1 MDEHGLSRFRALR
14 GIQRTIQ
21 WIVGVAV
28 PICGA
33 AFVADIPSRLFD
45 ASLFAQQYLGLFI
58 GLMLFYTFISIP
70 FRPGSDENRVPWYDW
85 ILGAVSLA
93 GGLYVAFFYEK
104 LLMQLGVLIPF
115 RIWLGAA
122 FILTLFEAMRRLLGW
137 TLLIII
143 VVFIFYGRFGH
154 LFPGF
159 LATREI
165 SSSRL
170 ISQLYLNSEFLF
182 GTPLQVAGTVVL
194 SFMLLG
200 QFLFSTGGSEFV
212 TRLAESVMGKY
223 RGSAAKIAVV
233 SSALFGTIS
242 GSAVGNVAAIGTITI
257 PMMKRSGYPSY
268 YAAGVEAT
276 ASTGGLIMPPIMGAA
291 AFIMAELLGVPY
303 SQIALTALV
312 PALLYYGGLLIQVDL
327 RAAKDGLKGTDPAK
341 IPSLRKIIPQG
352 WPVIISVGVLIW
364 ALFGWYLRAE
374 AAALWSLATLIT
386 LASFSPSTRAHLRNV
401 PRILES
407 VTRGM
412 LEVAITCA
420 GAGLIVGVVSY
431 TGLGLSLT
439 AILTDLGGSHLFLL
453 LVLTTIASIILGMG
467 MPVTAS
473 YLFLAV
479 SVAPAMVA
487 IGVPPILAHL
497 FVFYYGAYA
506 DLTPP
511 VCITVYTAA
520 SIAQAPMLKSAVQ
533 AMKLAAAGY
542 LVPFIFIYK
551 PETVLIGS
559 PLDITLGIAD
569 AVVAV
574 FLLAIAAE
582 GYFRRP
588 LPGGERILYTAASLA
603 FFVPGW
609 TSRCIGLALVV
620 PLLVY
625 NFYVLPTRAISP
637 LHWLGWPLQRRGL
650 REQRKPQDQ
659 TRAVPGWRRA
669 GHRGHGR
676 PRRFWRRLDD

>member
-1 MDEHGLSRFRALR
+1 MEEQVLSRFRVLR
-14 GIQRTIQ
+14 GIPRAIQ
-21 WIVGVAV
+21 WFVALTV

-33 AFVADIPSRLFD
+33 AFVVDIPYRLFD
-45 ASLFAQQYLGLFI
+45 VSLFVQQYLGLFI
-58 GLMLFYTFISIP
+58 GLMLFYTFVSIP
-70 FRPGSDENRVPWYDW
+70 LRPGSVENRVPWYDW
-85 ILGAVSLA
+85 ILGTISLT
-93 GGLYVAFFYEK
+93 GGLYVAVFYER
-104 LLMQLGVLIPF
+104 LLMQLGVLAPF
-115 RIWLGAA
+115 RLWLGAA
-122 FILTLFEAMRRLLGW
+122 FILTLFEAMRRVLGW
-137 TLLIII
+137 TLLLII
-143 VVFIFYGRFGH
+143 VAFVLYGRFGY

-165 SSSRL
+165 SSPRL

-194 SFMLLG
+194 SFILLG

-212 TRLAESVMGKY
+212 TRLAESVMGRY
-223 RGSAAKIAVV
+223 RGSAAKIAVL

-242 GSAVGNVAAIGTITI
+242 GSAVGNVGAIGTMTI
-257 PMMKRSGYPSY
+257 PMMKRSGYPAY

-291 AFIMAELLGVPY
+291 AFIMAELLGIPY
-303 SQIALTALV
+303 SRIALTALV

-327 RAAKDGLKGTDPAK
+327 RAAKDGMKGTDPAK
-341 IPSLRKIIPQG
+341 IPSFRRTIPQG

-364 ALFGWYLRAE
+364 ALFVRYLRAE
-374 AAALWSLATLIT
+374 AAALWSLATLIL
-386 LASFSPSTRAHLRNV
+386 LALLSRATRAHLRNV
-401 PRILES
+401 SRILES

-431 TGLGLSLT
+431 TGLGLSMT
-439 AILTDLGGSHLFLL
+439 AILTHLGGSNLFVLL
-453 LVLTTIASIILGMG
+453 ILTTIASIILGMG

-479 SVAPAMVA
+479 SVAPALVA
-487 IGVPPILAHL
+487 MGVAPILAHL

-520 SIAQAPMLKSAVQ
+520 SIAQAPMGKSAVQ

-542 LVPFIFIYK
+542 LVPFMFIYK

-559 PLDITLGIAD
+559 SLDITLGIAD

-588 LPGGERILYTAASLA
+588 LGGIERFIYTAASLA

-609 TSRCIGLALVV
+609 TSRWIGLVLFVT
-620 PLLVY
+620 LLAY
-625 NFYVLPTRAISP
+625 NFYILPIRSS
-637 LHWLGWPLQRRGL
+637 QFVESRR
-650 REQRKPQDQ
+650 
-659 TRAVPGWRRA
+659 
-669 GHRGHGR
+669 
-676 PRRFWRRLDD
+676 

>member
-1 MDEHGLSRFRALR
+1 MEEQGLSRVRTLR
-14 GIQRTIQ
+14 GIPRAIQ
-21 WIVGVAV
+21 WFVGVAV

-45 ASLFAQQYLGLFI
+45 VSLFTQQYLGLFI

-70 FRPGSDENRVPWYDW
+70 VRRGPLENRVPWYDW
-85 ILGAVSLA
+85 ILGGVGLI
-93 GGLYVAFFYEK
+93 GGLYVALFYEK
-104 LLMQLGVLIPF
+104 LLVQLGLLIPF
-115 RIWLGAA
+115 RILLGAA

-143 VVFIFYGRFGH
+143 FGFIFYGRFGY

-165 SSSRL
+165 SSARL

-194 SFMLLG
+194 SFILLG

-212 TRLAESVMGKY
+212 TRVAESLMGKY
-223 RGSAAKIAVV
+223 RGGAAKIAVV

-242 GSAVGNVAAIGTITI
+242 GSAVGNVGAVGTMTI
-257 PMMKRSGYPSY
+257 PMMKRAGYPAY

-291 AFIMAELLGVPY
+291 AFIMAELLGIPY
-303 SQIALTALV
+303 SQVALTALV

-327 RAAKDGLKGTDPAK
+327 RAAKDGLKGTDPDK
-341 IPSLRKIIPQG
+341 IPSLKKTIPQG
-352 WPVIISVGVLIW
+352 WPVIVSVGVLIW
-364 ALFGWYLRAE
+364 ALFGRYLRAE
-374 AAALWSLATLIT
+374 AAALWSLASLMS
-386 LASFSPSTRAHLRNV
+386 LALLSPSARAHLRNV

-412 LEVAITCA
+412 LDVAITCA

-439 AILTDLGGSHLFLL
+439 AILTDLAGNHLFVLL
-453 LVLTTIASIILGMG
+453 ILAMIASIILGMG

-479 SVAPAMVA
+479 SVAPAMIVL
-487 IGVPPILAHL
+487 GVSPILAHL

-520 SIAQAPMLKSAVQ
+520 SIARAPMLKSAAQ

-559 PLDITLGIAD
+559 PLAITLGIAD

-574 FLLAIAAE
+574 FLLAVAAE

-588 LPGGERILYTAASLA
+588 LSRLERIIYTAASLA

-609 TSRCIGLALVV
+609 TSRWIGVTLVL
-620 PLLVY
+620 PLLAY
-625 NFYVLPTRAISP
+625 NFYVLPPRTASG
-637 LHWLGWPLQRRGL
+637 LASQRFRY
-650 REQRKPQDQ
+650 
-659 TRAVPGWRRA
+659 
-669 GHRGHGR
+669 
-676 PRRFWRRLDD
+676 